1 MKKKLIVGAVALVA
15 AGGFCFG
22 QSQLSITAG
31 NPKIALPAQPTP
43 SPPVTSSARGGVIPT
58 AFRHGNP
65 LQMLNPAAPARYG
78 NAQEHV
84 THDPADPG
92 KPKGIKLFEW
102 TF

>member
-1 MKKKLIVGAVALVA
+1 MKKKLIVIGLALAA
-15 AGGFCFG
+15 AGGLSFG
-22 QSQLSITAG
+22 QGLSITAG

-58 AFRHGNP
+58 VFRHGNP
-65 LQMLNPAAPARYG
+65 LQMFNPGAPAKYG

>member
-1 MKKKLIVGAVALVA
+1 MKKKIILGAILLATS
-15 AGGFCFG
+15 AGLSLAQGF
-22 QSQLSITAG
+22 STTA
-31 NPKIALPAQPTP
+31 NPRVTLPARP
-43 SPPVTSSARGGVIPT
+43 SPAPPITPTARGGVVMT
-58 AFRHGNP
+58 AVRNGNP

-84 THDPADPG
+84 TYDPANPG